1 MHHISAPE
9 LKAWLEDATLV
20 PPILLDVREGWEFAL
35 CQIAGSIHIPMGNI
49 PADQA
54 RLDPDATYV
63 VICHHG
69 VRSYQVAGFLERQGF
84 EKMIN
89 LDGGIAAWAEQVD
102 PAMATY

>member
-9 LKAWLEDATLV
+9 LKAWLDDATLV
-20 PPILLDVREGWEFAL
+20 PPQLLDVRESWEFAL

-49 PADQA
+49 PGDQA

-89 LDGGIAAWAEQVD
+89 LDGGVAAWAAQVD

>member
-1 MHHISAPE
+1 MHHISAIE
-9 LKAWLEDATLV
+9 LKTWLDDSSLI
-20 PPILLDVREGWEFAL
+20 PPKLLDVREAWEFAL
-35 CQIAGSIHIPMGNI
+35 CHIPRSEHIPMGNI

-84 EKMIN
+84 ENMIN
-89 LDGGIAAWAEQVD
+89 LDGGVAAWAEQVD